1 MSNQIKTD
9 LSIDPIPAEHY
20 FDDQFVEQV
29 RKVILDQYSSSQT
42 IADAYDRQDVEVL
55 RNDDWFIR
63 RALAWR
69 PTTVTEAAKT
79 INDLLIWRKQI
90 NINQW

>member
-1 MSNQIKTD
+1 MGKSD
-9 LSIDPIPAEHY
+9 LSIDPIPVEQY
-20 FDDQFVEQV
+20 FDDQFIEQV
-29 RKVILDQYSSSQT
+29 RQVILNQYSQLT
-42 IADAYDRQDVEVL
+42 TDTYDRGDVEVL

-79 INDLLIWRKQI
+79 INDVLVWRKQI